1 MKLHTSLKYFIHVL
15 ILPVKGHPPKIGIM
29 QAMCDVQRAIF
40 PHKHP
45 EAPPK
50 ENDDKGQHALS
61 VSHSQGVVST
71 LLHD

>member
-29 QAMCDVQRAIF
+29 QASVMCKEQSFHI
-40 PHKHP
+40 KHP

-50 ENDDKGQHALS
+50 ESDDKGQNML
-61 VSHSQGVVST
+61 
-71 LLHD
+71 